1 MDFNSGLAMKG
12 RLTIA
17 INDEVVQE
25 IDNLVVTTGKAYV
38 ASRMK
43 DTTTT
48 AMSHMAVGTGSTAA
62 AASDTA
68 LGNESARVALTSTTV
83 SGADVVYVATFGAG
97 TGTAALT
104 EAAILN
110 ASQLRNDALSH
121 CLFCDQQGRKRLD
134 DCDLDG
140 DCKLKPNPD
149 RTLQ

>member
-1 MDFNSGLAMKG
+1 MDFNSGLAIKG

-43 DTTTT
+43 DATAT

-62 AASDTA
+62 AAGDTA

-110 ASQLRNDALSH
+110 ASSSGTML
-121 CLFCDQQGRKRLD
+121 C
-134 DCDLDG
+134 
-140 DCKLKPNPD
+140 
-149 RTLQ
+149 RTVFSVINKGASDSMTVTWTVTAS